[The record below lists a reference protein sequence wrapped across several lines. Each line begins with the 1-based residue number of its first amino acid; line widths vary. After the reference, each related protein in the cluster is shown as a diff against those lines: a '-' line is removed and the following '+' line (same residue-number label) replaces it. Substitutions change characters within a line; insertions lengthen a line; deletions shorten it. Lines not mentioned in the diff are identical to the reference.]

1 MVLEF
6 LQGMLEFYQK
16 QLARALEEQEQEENF
31 QHKAYYATQIIWYK
45 KQIAKMKREIKK
57 EKKILAE

>member
-6 LQGMLEFYQK
+6 LQGQLEFYQE
-16 QLARALEEQEQEENF
+16 QLAKTLAEQALEENF
-31 QHKAYYATQIIWYK
+31 QHKAYYAGQIIWYK